1 LAVVGPQA
9 GEQEKAQVLESQE
22 AASPNPVA
30 TLAKDVAWESPK
42 VEDCPVVHKAE
53 LVEESQVPWAA
64 WVRPE
69 LVAAPDP
76 KRVAAYLRE
85 LRVALLGHDLVA
97 PGRAVYPVVPV
108 AVLAKSWGVVR
119 RALLLAWAATARR
132 RLADAVFLTL
142 PTNPVATPKAE
153 STPPAGLP
161 PGHLTSSLVAAIQA
175 KGSPGS
181 WVGSDPSAAAGS
193 KTTRAVEGEAVFP
206 PLSPMDVTASRA
218 YPLNQLLGR
227 ASRPR

>member
-30 TLAKDVAWESPK
+30 TLAKDGALGSPK
-42 VEDCPVVHKAE
+42 AEDCPVVHKAE
-53 LVEESQVPWAA
+53 LVEPDPWGEWGWVQVD
-64 WVRPE
+64 
-69 LVAAPDP
+69 PDP
-76 KRVAAYLRE
+76 KRAAAYLKR
-85 LRVALLGHDLVA
+85 LRAALLGHDLVA
-97 PGRAVYPVVPV
+97 PGRAVFPVVP
-108 AVLAKSWGVVR
+108 AAALAKSWGVVL
-119 RALLLAWAATARR
+119 RALLVAWAAIARR

-175 KGSPGS
+175 KGSPGL

-193 KTTRAVEGEAVFP
+193 RTTRAAVDVGEVP
-206 PLSPMDVTASRA
+206 PLFPMGATASRA